1 MSKGLGITLG
11 ILGVLLVV
19 VFMVFGSFISA
30 KNQMV
35 AKDQNVKA
43 AWSEVDVQL
52 ERRADLIPNLVE
64 TVKGFTKEESTV
76 FGDIANARA
85 GMLNAQGPAAKIAAN
100 GQLDGALGRLLL
112 LTENYP
118 QLRSSDQFMRLQDE
132 LAGTENRISVARKRY
147 NDALQDYNTFI
158 LQFPNSIWAGMAGYA
173 KNDAYFAASPAAQG
187 GTEGKFLG
195 TDCDADEKRPFR
207 GAEWPFLSCDLEV
220 PRHTGLSRR
229 SGAYLK
235 DAMALASS
243 SLMSKTV

>member
-11 ILGVLLVV
+11 IVGVLVV
-19 VFMVFGSFISA
+19 VVLMVFGSFVSA

-52 ERRADLIPNLVE
+52 QRRADLIPNLVE

-100 GQLDGALGRLLL
+100 GTLDSALGRLLM

-118 QLRSSDQFMRLQDE
+118 QLRSSEQFMRLQDE

-173 KNDAYFAASPAAQG
+173 KNDAYFAASPAAQANPQV
-187 GTEGKFLG
+187 KF
-195 TDCDADEKRPFR
+195 
-207 GAEWPFLSCDLEV
+207 
-220 PRHTGLSRR
+220 
-229 SGAYLK
+229 
-235 DAMALASS
+235 
-243 SLMSKTV
+243 

>member
-1 MSKGLGITLG
+1 MSRGLGITLAVV
-11 ILGVLLVV
+11 GVLILA
-19 VFMVFGSFISA
+19 VFLVFGSYVSA

-35 AKDQNVKA
+35 AKDQIVKT

-100 GQLDGALGRLLL
+100 NQLDGALGRLLL

-132 LAGTENRISVARKRY
+132 LAGTENRIAVARRRY
-147 NDALQDYNTFI
+147 NDALRDYNTFV
-158 LQFPNSIWAGMAGYA
+158 LQFPNSIWAGMAGFHQ
-173 KNDAYFAASPAAQG
+173 NDAYFNASPAAQQ
-187 GTEGKFLG
+187 TPQVKF
-195 TDCDADEKRPFR
+195 
-207 GAEWPFLSCDLEV
+207 
-220 PRHTGLSRR
+220 
-229 SGAYLK
+229 
-235 DAMALASS
+235 
-243 SLMSKTV
+243 

>member
-1 MSKGLGITLG
+1 MSKGL
-11 ILGVLLVV
+11 LGVLGFVGILILGGLMAGCSYV
-19 VFMVFGSFISA
+19 SS

-35 AKDQNVKA
+35 AKDQNVKSM
-43 AWSEVDVQL
+43 WSEVDVQL

-132 LAGTENRISVARKRY
+132 LSGTENRIGVARKRY
-147 NDALQDYNTFI
+147 NDAIQDYNTFI
-158 LQFPNSIWAGMAGYA
+158 LQFPNSIWAGMAGF
-173 KNDAYFAASPAAQG
+173 KQNDAYFKASPAAQQVPG
-187 GTEGKFLG
+187 VKF
-195 TDCDADEKRPFR
+195 
-207 GAEWPFLSCDLEV
+207 
-220 PRHTGLSRR
+220 
-229 SGAYLK
+229 
-235 DAMALASS
+235 
-243 SLMSKTV
+243 